1 MGSKFYQME
10 SLLDDISNL
19 ESLFEVEIS
28 KKLVTDFRKINT
40 YSHKNIIENLS
51 DNIGGFQAPDED
63 ILINSLSC
71 SIRGKSVSF
80 SQIQEL
86 LGYKK

>member
-10 SLLDDISNL
+10 SLLNDISNL
-19 ESLFEVEIS
+19 ENLFEVEIS
-28 KKLVTDFRKINT
+28 KKLITDFRKINK

-51 DNIGGFQAPDED
+51 DKLEGFQAPDED
-63 ILINSLSC
+63 VLINSLTC
-71 SIRGKSVSF
+71 SIRGQSVSF